1 MCLKQGIYYK
11 IAQKYFQSLKA
22 TITSLQLLKS
32 KLILIDDSDS
42 EDLRKIKNVYKEFAL
57 WFLKDKILMV
67 FLESEKW
74 TGDLPKLNKIIEYKN
89 NRYMNFLF
97 NNDRIFTN
105 KDYLI
110 PR

>member
-1 MCLKQGIYYK
+1 
-11 IAQKYFQSLKA
+11 LKA
-22 TITSLQLLKS
+22 TITSLQLLKT
-32 KLILIDDSDS
+32 KLILIQESDP
-42 EDLRKIKNVYKEFAL
+42 EDLKKIKNVYKEFAL

-74 TGDLPKLNKIIEYKN
+74 TNDLQKLNKIIEYKN
-89 NRYMNFLF
+89 NRYMNFLL

>member
-1 MCLKQGIYYK
+1 MK
-11 IAQKYFQSLKA
+11 
-22 TITSLQLLKS
+22 
-32 KLILIDDSDS
+32 
-42 EDLRKIKNVYKEFAL
+42 KIKNVFKEFAL
-57 WFLKDKILMV
+57 WFLKDKILLV

-74 TGDLPKLNKIIEYKN
+74 TNDLPKLNKIIEYKN
-89 NRYMNFLF
+89 NRYMNFLL

>member
-1 MCLKQGIYYK
+1 M
-11 IAQKYFQSLKA
+11 KA
-22 TITSLQLLKS
+22 TITSLQLLKT
-32 KLILIDDSDS
+32 KLILIQESDP
-42 EDLRKIKNVYKEFAL
+42 EDLKKIKNVYKEFAL

-74 TGDLPKLNKIIEYKN
+74 TNDLQKLNKIIEYKN
-89 NRYMNFLF
+89 NRYMNFLL

>member
-1 MCLKQGIYYK
+1 VK
-11 IAQKYFQSLKA
+11 
-22 TITSLQLLKS
+22 
-32 KLILIDDSDS
+32 
-42 EDLRKIKNVYKEFAL
+42 KIKNVFKEFAL
-57 WFLKDKILMV
+57 WFLKDKILLV

-74 TGDLPKLNKIIEYKN
+74 TNDLPKLNKIIEYKN
-89 NRYMNFLF
+89 NRYMNFLL

>member
-1 MCLKQGIYYK
+1 M
-11 IAQKYFQSLKA
+11 KA
-22 TITSLQLLKS
+22 TITSLQLLKT
-32 KLILIDDSDS
+32 KLILIQESDS
-42 EDLRKIKNVYKEFAL
+42 EDLKKIKNVYKEFAL

-74 TGDLPKLNKIIEYKN
+74 TNDLQKLNKIIEYKN
-89 NRYMNFLF
+89 NRYMNFLL